1 MSGTK
6 DSGIASSFGGLILR
20 LVNVFTLGHNGALGV
35 GRREHVYIRTEKNER
50 VNDMVK
56 SNEDAQATMKSLA

>member
-20 LVNVFTLGHNGALGV
+20 LVNVFMLGHNGALGV